1 MSDERKWANWSELG
15 RHSLNNYDPIRN
27 LTIYQFVIQYDKL
40 VYDKYIQAAS
50 MDDAKS
56 ILLDQM
62 EEEEVDLDAVSFL
75 HVTIPSNDILH
86 KLTRK
91 ALD

>member
-1 MSDERKWANWSELG
+1 MSDERKWAHWSELG
-15 RHSLNNYDPIRN
+15 RHSLNNYDTTRN

-50 MDDAKS
+50 VDDAKS

-62 EEEEVDLDAVSFL
+62 EDEEVDLIAVSFL

-91 ALD
+91 TLD

>member
-1 MSDERKWANWSELG
+1 MSDERKWKNRAELG
-15 RHSLNNYDPIRN
+15 RHSLNNYDPVRE
-27 LTIYQFVIQYDKL
+27 LTIYQFVIQYDKDI
-40 VYDKYIQAAS
+40 YDKYIQAAS

-62 EEEEVDLDAVSFL
+62 EEEEVDLTDVSFL
-75 HVTIPSNDILH
+75 HITIPSNDILH

-91 ALD
+91 DLD